1 MPFKVGMK
9 LEGTD
14 ALAARLRQVPAKL
27 AKKHLKKAMNAVG
40 SKVAKAAKARA
51 GAFAR
56 TGQLKRSIGKKV
68 KVYPSGTVV
77 AVVGARLG
85 FRVAAEK
92 VRTRGKHKGET
103 HYVNPVKYLRLVELG
118 TVRSRARHFLRE
130 SLDANKS
137 ALESAVADAVE
148 AAFKEIPGG

>member
-1 MPFKVGMK
+1 MPFKIGMR
-9 LEGTD
+9 LEGTE
-14 ALAARLRQVPAKL
+14 ALMARLRQVPAKL

-40 SKVAKAAKARA
+40 SKVAKAAKAKA

-77 AVVGARLG
+77 AVVGARKG

-92 VRTRGKHKGET
+92 VRSRGKNKGGT
-103 HYVNPVKYLRLVELG
+103 HYVNPTKYLHLVELG
-118 TVRSRARHFLRE
+118 TVRSRARHFLQE
-130 SLDANKS
+130 SLDANRA
-137 ALESAVADAVE
+137 ALESAVADAVG
-148 AAFKEIPGG
+148 AAFKESSGG

>member
-1 MPFKVGMK
+1 MPFKVGMR

-14 ALAARLRQVPAKL
+14 ALAARLKQVPAKL
-27 AKKHLKKAMNAVG
+27 AKKHLRKAMNAVG

-85 FRVAAEK
+85 FKVVGG
-92 VRTRGKHKGET
+92 VRTRGKRKGET
-103 HYVNPVKYLRLVELG
+103 HYVNPVKYLHLVELG

-130 SLDANKS
+130 SLDANRA
-137 ALESAVADAVE
+137 ALESAVADAVG
-148 AAFKEIPGG
+148 AAFKEAPGG

>member
-1 MPFKVGMK
+1 MPFKVGMR

-14 ALAARLRQVPAKL
+14 ALMARLKQVPARL
-27 AKKHLKKAMNAVG
+27 AKKHLRKAMNAVG
-40 SKVAKAAKARA
+40 SKVAKAAKAKA

-77 AVVGARLG
+77 AVVGARKG

-92 VRTRGKHKGET
+92 VRSRGKNKGQT
-103 HYVNPVKYLRLVELG
+103 HYVNPVKYLHLVELG
-118 TVRSRARHFLRE
+118 TVRSRARHFLQE
-130 SLDANKS
+130 SLDANRA
-137 ALESAVADAVE
+137 ALESAVADAVG
-148 AAFKEIPGG
+148 AAFKESSGG